1 LLVTAGTSVVC
12 ALMMLSLARTYYQ
25 IMLSQGVLLGLCLG
39 FLYVPSIALIPL
51 YFKTWRGIALGLATA
66 GGAFGG
72 VIYPIIF
79 RYFLASIGFGWANR
93 IIGFVALVTLTMSA
107 MLIRPLGSRS
117 MRQLIDF
124 TAYTDAP
131 YVFFTVAGFLLF
143 SGILLP
149 FILITTYASTSLLVP
164 ADSVS
169 YLLSIL
175 NAAQFFGRTLPL
187 LVCDWVGPETLLF
200 GAVIAA
206 GILAFSWIALKSLA
220 AL

>member
-1 LLVTAGTSVVC
+1 
-12 ALMMLSLARTYYQ
+12 
-25 IMLSQGVLLGLCLG
+25 
-39 FLYVPSIALIPL
+39 
-51 YFKTWRGIALGLATA
+51 
-66 GGAFGG
+66 
-72 VIYPIIF
+72 
-79 RYFLASIGFGWANR
+79 
-93 IIGFVALVTLTMSA
+93 MSA

-175 NAAQFFGRTLPL
+175 NAAQFFGRKLPP
-187 LVCDWVGPETLLF
+187 LVCDWVGPEILLF

-206 GILAFSWIALKSLA
+206 GILAFPWIALKSLA
-220 AL
+220 GIITWAIVYGFLSGMAVTLPAVVLPYITPSMSVLGTRLGMVYAVGVLVISSVRQSH